1 MSKTS
6 NICVKVNNDVKAQ
19 ADAVLE
25 RLGISMSAAIFV
37 FLKQVIEQNGLPF
50 DVKVPLNKPISISD
64 LKEDDFNLELEK
76 AENDFKNGRVYSL
89 EEVKKEL
96 LKDLDYDA

>member
-19 ADAVLE
+19 AEAMLE
-25 RLGISMSAAIFV
+25 RLDISMSDAISV
-37 FLKQVIEQNGLPF
+37 FLKQVIVHNGLPF
-50 DVKVPLNKPISISD
+50 DVNVFFNKLISISD
-64 LKEDDFNLELEK
+64 LKEDEFNLELEK
-76 AENDFKNGRVYSL
+76 AENDFKNCRVYIL

-96 LKDLDYDA
+96 LNDFD